1 MPKTTLSP
9 NNDTNADNLFK
20 RHIIEMLMVI
30 LFQTY
35 SVRRVEVGEKRNV
48 YVTVA
53 FAGVALMVAMLIGV
67 VVVRRR
73 SSRYPQH
80 QVREQVIQFSDKRA
94 LDSFESSLCTY
105 SASFI
110 HKHNNFTRGFYAK
123 NQIPFA
129 QFSPC

>member
-1 MPKTTLSP
+1 
-9 NNDTNADNLFK
+9 
-20 RHIIEMLMVI
+20 MLI
-30 LFQTY
+30 CFQTY

-80 QVREQVIQFSDKRA
+80 QVREHVSQVTW
-94 LDSFESSLCTY
+94 ESS
-105 SASFI
+105 
-110 HKHNNFTRGFYAK
+110 
-123 NQIPFA
+123 
-129 QFSPC
+129 

>member
-9 NNDTNADNLFK
+9 NNDTTIQTISLKDTISRWFM
-20 RHIIEMLMVI
+20 II

-80 QVREQVIQFSDKRA
+80 QVREQVIQISDEG
-94 LDSFESSLCTY
+94 S
-105 SASFI
+105 
-110 HKHNNFTRGFYAK
+110 
-123 NQIPFA
+123 
-129 QFSPC
+129 